1 MNLEKTKL
9 NKSLVL
15 MCVEPMMA
23 HWGHILIVGQEYTG
37 EIVYVNTEII
47 TDYDNYWHY
56 TGLIAD
62 SFRWLRKGYDETN
75 LHEVMPGYKTNKE
88 VHDLYTK
95 RIDMPFVRV
104 KCSDGQTNS
113 FCLLSD
119 SELFSLGSDIGKGGR
134 SEGKPCFSYSV
145 NKVDDYFDYASMR
158 RDNVLN
164 KILNGSSEG
173 I

>member
-9 NKSLVL
+9 NESLRL
-15 MCVEPMMA
+15 MCTRLMMA
-23 HWGHILIVGQEYTG
+23 HWGDILIEGQEYTG
-37 EIVYVNTEII
+37 EIIFKSTEII

-62 SFRWLRKGYDETN
+62 SFKWLRKGYDETN

-88 VHDLYTK
+88 VHELYTK

-104 KCSDGQTNS
+104 KCSDSSTND

-134 SEGKPCFSYSV
+134 SEGKPCFSYTV
-145 NKVDDYFDYASMR
+145 YQVDDYFDYVQTR
-158 RDNVLN
+158 RDNIIN
-164 KILNGSSEG
+164 KILDG
-173 I
+173 IY